1 VPVHR
6 IISLVRE
13 VPDLDLAR
21 KFYTE
26 FGLEETRP
34 GCFSTLRGGE
44 QLVLHPGATPRVFAI
59 NLAAD
64 SSEDVEAVARNLELQ
79 GIEVTLYDEILEA
92 IEPVTQILVTVRVAA
107 RLPEDPPHV
116 LPTSV
121 DRNDLFRREPVR
133 PLRLGHVAVGC
144 VDVEEAKRFFIDG
157 IGMRLSDYVIG
168 GPFMR
173 FETDHHNIVL
183 LPAPMTL
190 LHHTAWKVRNVDEIG
205 YGGARMIDNH
215 PERHA
220 WGLGRH
226 AASANY
232 FWYLKDPAGAF
243 AEYYYS
249 EMDDLADGPFFW
261 DPNPDSEE
269 LPVAAWASPALEDR
283 PLVPEAMKAPLLS
296 EQRSQL

>member
-1 VPVHR
+1 MSVHR
-6 IISLVRE
+6 VISLVRE
-13 VPDLDLAR
+13 VPDLASACA
-21 KFYTE
+21 YYVE
-26 FGLEETRP
+26 FGLQETAR
-34 GCFSTLRGGE
+34 GRFATVIGGE
-44 QLVLHPGATPRVFAI
+44 QMVLRAGATARVVEL

-64 SSEDVEAVARNLELQ
+64 ETRDLDAVGQRLAALGVQTSRAAGSLEAV
-79 GIEVTLYDEILEA
+79 
-92 IEPVTQILVTVRVAA
+92 EPVTQVLVRVTVAP
-107 RLPEDPPHV
+107 RLPDDPAPTV
-116 LPTSV
+116 PTSA

-133 PLRLGHVAVGC
+133 PLRLGHVALGC
-144 VDVEEAKRFFIDG
+144 ADVEGGKRFFIEG

-205 YGGARMIDNH
+205 YGGTRMIANH

-243 AEYYYS
+243 SEYYYS
-249 EMDDLADGPFFW
+249 EMDELADGPYFW
-261 DPNPDSEE
+261 DPAPGSEE

-283 PLVPEAMKAPLLS
+283 PLVPEAMKAPILS
-296 EQRSQL
+296 DSRDRL